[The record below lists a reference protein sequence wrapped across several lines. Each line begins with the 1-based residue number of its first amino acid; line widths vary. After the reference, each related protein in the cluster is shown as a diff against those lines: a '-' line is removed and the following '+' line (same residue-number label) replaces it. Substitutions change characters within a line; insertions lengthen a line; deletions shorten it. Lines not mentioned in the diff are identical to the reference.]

1 MRWLFVSQGRIVVVI
16 QSSDSDESDADQ
28 PSVKKLKS
36 DLTDAAN
43 KKKNAEFLQ
52 CAAEGQQKEAERRH
66 KEAERRQKE
75 AERQQLALQIRFD
88 KLVDLQPVECG
99 MMCGHLMRH
108 DDVNILSCDCK
119 ICPICVTSGVRSS
132 LGGGSTPLCKALKHA
147 RVCNAP
153 IQVGKE
159 P

>member
-52 CAAEGQQKEAERRH
+52 CAAERRQ

-75 AERQQLALQIRFD
+75 AERQQLALQIRLD
-88 KLVDLQPVECG
+88 KLVDLQSVDCG